1 MPYEPI
7 DSPNGLKGFVNNAPA
22 NGNGAGSPN
31 GQGVFPGALTD
42 FGVEADFY
50 SKAFSWEPKYQNR
63 FIMSIGADLIPAF
76 LIKASAKPSADNGEI
91 TLDHINVQR
100 YMKGKTVWQPIQ
112 ITVYD
117 AIIPSAAQKAMEW
130 FRLHHESAT
139 GRDGY
144 SSMYKQDVTLQQLS
158 GLGEIIEE
166 WTLKGAFLKD
176 VNFGSLNWETAEAV
190 EIEATLRYDWAFLR
204 Y

>member
-1 MPYEPI
+1 MPYNPE
-7 DSPNGLKGFVNNAPA
+7 DSNLEGFVNNAPS
-22 NGNGAGSPN
+22 NGFGAGSPN
-31 GQGVFPGALTD
+31 GQGIFPGSLTD

-50 SKAFSWEPKYQNR
+50 DKAFSWEPKYTNR

-76 LIKASAKPSADNGEI
+76 LIHASNKPSADNGEI

-100 YMKGKTVWQPIQ
+100 YMKGKTVWNPIT
-112 ITVYD
+112 ISVYD

-158 GLGEIIEE
+158 APGETIEE
-166 WTLKGAFLKD
+166 WTLKGVFLKD
-176 VNFGSLNWETAEAV
+176 INFGDLDWSNTDAV
-190 EIEATLRYDWAFLR
+190 KISATLRYDWAFLN